1 LKKIEPDSKNDNL
14 TYYWKMG
21 GARIL
26 RCNNCDFKQDIVSF
40 LHGADSWS
48 NTGFQCQDCGE
59 IHEIEYDTE
68 TSLGRLCD
76 CGGVLSR
83 EEPLFCPNCR
93 TNDIRYC
100 ISYMT

>member
-1 LKKIEPDSKNDNL
+1 
-14 TYYWKMG
+14 MG
-21 GARIL
+21 GAGIL

-40 LHGADSWS
+40 CMGQTPGAILDS
-48 NTGFQCQDCGE
+48 NVKIVVKFMK
-59 IHEIEYDTE
+59 IEYDTE